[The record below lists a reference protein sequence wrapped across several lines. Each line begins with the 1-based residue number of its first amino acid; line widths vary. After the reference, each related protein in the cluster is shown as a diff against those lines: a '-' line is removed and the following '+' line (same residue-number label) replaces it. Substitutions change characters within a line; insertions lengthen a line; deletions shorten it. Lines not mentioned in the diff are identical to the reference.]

1 MTNPP
6 FGDRQKLRLRGR
18 ECQLALV
25 SGAIRLGTQG
35 WNYTAWIGPFYPDG
49 TRPADFLTVYS
60 RAFDTVEVDST
71 FYAIPAEKTVKSW
84 SERVKERFTFALKMP
99 REITHERRLV
109 GCAAPLAEF
118 TDRVRVLGPKL
129 GPVLIQL
136 GPDFGPEQRG
146 ALEAFLPLLPRDLRF
161 AIEFRRAGWIGP
173 ELSGLLRR
181 YGVALALTDG
191 PFVSRERMIALAAH
205 PTADFGYIRWMGP
218 DRRIEDYSRVVV
230 DRQQE
235 LGMWA
240 VGLAA
245 LAARVTT
252 VHGYFNNH
260 FQGHSPA
267 SARAMQALLGQRPV
281 PPAALADQAELF

>member
-1 MTNPP
+1 MT
-6 FGDRQKLRLRGR
+6 GT
-18 ECQLALV
+18 
-25 SGAIRLGTQG
+25 IHLGTQG
-35 WNYTAWIGPFYPDG
+35 WNYDAWVGPFYPDG
-49 TRPADFLTVYS
+49 TRPADFLSLYA
-60 RAFDTVEVDST
+60 RAFETVEVDST
-71 FYAIPAEKTVKSW
+71 FYAVPPEKTVKGW
-84 SERVKERFTFALKMP
+84 AARVPDRFSFALKMP
-99 REITHERRLV
+99 REITHERRLR
-109 GCAAPLAEF
+109 GCEDLVVEF
-118 TDRVRVLGPKL
+118 TDRVRLLGAKL

-161 AIEFRRAGWIGP
+161 AVEFRKPGWIGP
-173 ELSGLLRR
+173 AVLELLRSHR
-181 YGVALALTDG
+181 VALALADG
-191 PFVSRERMIALAAH
+191 PFLERERMIALAAH
-205 PTADFGYIRWMGP
+205 PTADFGYVRWMGP

-245 LAARVTT
+245 LAARVTA

-267 SARAMQALLGQRPV
+267 SARAMQALLGQRAVEPDL
-281 PPAALADQAELF
+281 LADQTELF